1 MTTTEQ
7 PAVVPSTTASQ
18 PVVPRSAT
26 APSAAGP
33 AGSAGP
39 PVVRVRDMRMS
50 YGTTHVLH
58 GIDLDIHRG
67 EIFALLGPNGAGKT
81 TTVEI
86 LEGFR
91 QRSAG
96 EVTVLGTDPAHGDDT
111 WRARI
116 GLVLQSWRDH
126 RRWQV
131 AELLK
136 HFARYYPAPRDPAAL
151 LALVG
156 LTEQAGQ
163 QVDRLSGGQ
172 RRRLDVA
179 LAIVGRPELL
189 FLDEPTTGFD
199 PEARRDF
206 HDLVERLARD
216 EGVTVLLTT
225 HDLAEAER
233 LADRIAVLVSGRIR
247 AGGTPAE
254 LARRAAAQ
262 AEVRWTTADGTARR
276 ERTEDP
282 SRLVWEL
289 HRDTQG
295 PVADLEVRRPT
306 LEDTYLHMVHREDGA
321 GNGDGAGAGAGGRGA
336 GRAGTWSREASDA
349 ETSDGEAP
357 DAETSGGEAPDGE
370 KEA

>member
-1 MTTTEQ
+1 MTTVKSTPVR
-7 PAVVPSTTASQ
+7 PAPPTT
-18 PVVPRSAT
+18 T
-26 APSAAGP
+26 
-33 AGSAGP
+33 P
-39 PVVRVRDMRMS
+39 PVIRAREVRMS
-50 YGTTHVLH
+50 YGDVDVLH

-67 EIFALLGPNGAGKT
+67 EVFALLGPNGAGKT

-96 EVTVLGTDPAHGDDT
+96 EVSVLGADPEKGDDA

-126 RRWQV
+126 RRWRV
-131 AELLK
+131 AELLT
-136 HFARYYPAPRDPAAL
+136 HFATYYPDPRDPAGL
-151 LALVG
+151 LDLVG
-156 LTEQAGQ
+156 LTGQAGR

-179 LAIVGRPELL
+179 LGIVGRPELL

-199 PEARRDF
+199 PEARHEF
-206 HDLVERLARD
+206 HLLVERLARD

-225 HDLAEAER
+225 HDLVEAER
-233 LADRIAVLVSGRIR
+233 LADRIAMLVGGRIR
-247 AGGTPAE
+247 ACGTPSD

-262 AEVRWTTADGTARR
+262 AEVRWTADDGTAHR

-289 HRDTQG
+289 HQEADG
-295 PVADLEVRRPT
+295 PIAGLEVRRPT
-306 LEDTYLHMVHREDGA
+306 LEDTYLHMVHREDGGA
-321 GNGDGAGAGAGGRGA
+321 DGA
-336 GRAGTWSREASDA
+336 A
-349 ETSDGEAP
+349 EGEGQAV
-357 DAETSGGEAPDGE
+357 
-370 KEA
+370 

>member
-7 PAVVPSTTASQ
+7 PTVPPSTT
-18 PVVPRSAT
+18 
-26 APSAAGP
+26 PSAATVA
-33 AGSAGP
+33 AGSAR
-39 PVVRVRDMRMS
+39 PVIRVRDMRMA
-50 YGTTHVLH
+50 YGGTDVLH
-58 GIDLDIHRG
+58 GIDLDIRRG

-96 EVTVLGTDPAHGDDT
+96 EVAVLGTDPARGDDA

-131 AELLK
+131 AELLR
-136 HFARYYPAPRDPAAL
+136 HFALYYPAPRDPAEL

-216 EGVTVLLTT
+216 EGVTILLTT

-233 LADRIAVLVSGRIR
+233 LADRIAVLVNGRIR

-254 LARRAAAQ
+254 LALRAAAQ
-262 AEVRWTTADGTARR
+262 AEVRWTAADGTARR
-276 ERTEDP
+276 ERTADP
-282 SRLVWEL
+282 SQLVWEL
-289 HRDTQG
+289 HRDTGG

-306 LEDTYLHMVHREDGA
+306 LEDTYLHMVHRDGGDGPGSGIESGSGGA
-321 GNGDGAGAGAGGRGA
+321 GVESGPGIVSEGESTGGGSGGAGA
-336 GRAGTWSREASDA
+336 
-349 ETSDGEAP
+349 SDGERQA
-357 DAETSGGEAPDGE
+357 
-370 KEA
+370 

>member
-1 MTTTEQ
+1 MTTTDHQ
-7 PAVVPSTTASQ
+7 PADQAVTTPAPTGSPTPQ
-18 PVVPRSAT
+18 PVI
-26 APSAAGP
+26 
-33 AGSAGP
+33 
-39 PVVRVRDMRMS
+39 RVRDLRMS
-50 YGTTHVLH
+50 YGGAHVLH

-96 EVTVLGTDPAHGDDT
+96 EVAVLGTDPARGDDA

-131 AELLK
+131 AELLT
-136 HFARYYPAPRDPAAL
+136 HFATYYPQPRDPAEL

-156 LTEQAGQ
+156 LTEQARQ

-216 EGVTVLLTT
+216 EGVTILLTT

-233 LADRIAVLVSGRIR
+233 LADRIAMLVNGRIR
-247 AGGTPAE
+247 AHGTPSE

-262 AEVRWTTADGTARR
+262 AEVRWTAPDGTARR

-282 SRLVWEL
+282 SQLVWEL
-289 HRDTQG
+289 HQETGG

-306 LEDTYLHMVHREDGA
+306 LEDTYLHMVHRDA
-321 GNGDGAGAGAGGRGA
+321 GDGTGTTDASEAGA
-336 GRAGTWSREASDA
+336 
-349 ETSDGEAP
+349 SDGEKRA
-357 DAETSGGEAPDGE
+357 A
-370 KEA
+370 

>member
-1 MTTTEQ
+1 MTTFGRTD
-7 PAVVPSTTASQ
+7 VQ
-18 PVVPRSAT
+18 PVIQ
-26 APSAAGP
+26 
-33 AGSAGP
+33 
-39 PVVRVRDMRMS
+39 VRDLTMA
-50 YGTTHVLH
+50 YGDVDVLR
-58 GIDLDIHRG
+58 GVDLDIHRG
-67 EIFALLGPNGAGKT
+67 EVFALLGPNGAGKT

-91 QRSAG
+91 QRSGG
-96 EVTVLGTDPAHGDDT
+96 EVSVLATDPERGGDA

-126 RRWQV
+126 RRWRV
-131 AELLK
+131 AELLR
-136 HFARYYPAPRDPAAL
+136 HFATYYPDPRDPAEL

-156 LTEQAGQ
+156 LTDQAGR

-179 LAIVGRPELL
+179 LGIVGRPELL

-199 PEARRDF
+199 PQARHEF
-206 HDLVERLARD
+206 HVLVERLARD

-233 LADRIAVLVSGRIR
+233 LADRIAMLVGGRIR
-247 AGGTPAE
+247 ACGTPAE

-262 AEVRWTTADGTARR
+262 AEVRWTADDGTPRR

-289 HRDTQG
+289 HRHAAG
-295 PVADLEVRRPT
+295 PIADLEVRRPT
-306 LEDTYLHMVHREDGA
+306 LEDTYLHMVHREADGTDGA
-321 GNGDGAGAGAGGRGA
+321 DGTDR
-336 GRAGTWSREASDA
+336 DA
-349 ETSDGEAP
+349 DEEAP
-357 DAETSGGEAPDGE
+357 AA
-370 KEA
+370 

>member
-1 MTTTEQ
+1 MTTTDHQ
-7 PAVVPSTTASQ
+7 PADQAVTTPAPTGSPAPQ
-18 PVVPRSAT
+18 PVI
-26 APSAAGP
+26 
-33 AGSAGP
+33 
-39 PVVRVRDMRMS
+39 RVRDLRMS
-50 YGTTHVLH
+50 YGGAHVLH

-67 EIFALLGPNGAGKT
+67 EIVALLGPNGAGKT

-96 EVTVLGTDPAHGDDT
+96 EVAVLGTDPARGDDA

-131 AELLK
+131 AELLT
-136 HFARYYPAPRDPAAL
+136 HFATYYPQPRDPAEL

-156 LTEQAGQ
+156 LTEQARQ

-216 EGVTVLLTT
+216 EGVTILLTT

-233 LADRIAVLVSGRIR
+233 LADRIAMLVNGRIR
-247 AGGTPAE
+247 AHGTPSE

-262 AEVRWTTADGTARR
+262 AEVRWTAPDGTARR

-282 SRLVWEL
+282 SQLVWEL
-289 HRDTQG
+289 HQETGG

-306 LEDTYLHMVHREDGA
+306 LEDTYLHMVHRDA
-321 GNGDGAGAGAGGRGA
+321 GDGTGTTDASEAGA
-336 GRAGTWSREASDA
+336 
-349 ETSDGEAP
+349 SDGEKRA
-357 DAETSGGEAPDGE
+357 A
-370 KEA
+370 

>member
-7 PAVVPSTTASQ
+7 PTVPPS
-18 PVVPRSAT
+18 R
-26 APSAAGP
+26 APSAATVA
-33 AGSAGP
+33 AGSAR
-39 PVVRVRDMRMS
+39 PVIRVRDMRMA
-50 YGTTHVLH
+50 YGGTDVLH
-58 GIDLDIHRG
+58 GIDLDIRRG

-96 EVTVLGTDPAHGDDT
+96 EVAVLGTDPARGDDA

-131 AELLK
+131 AELLR
-136 HFARYYPAPRDPAAL
+136 HFALYYPAPRDPAEL

-216 EGVTVLLTT
+216 EGVTILLTT

-233 LADRIAVLVSGRIR
+233 LADRIAVLVNGRIR
-247 AGGTPAE
+247 AGGTRGTGPPG
-254 LARRAAAQ
+254 RRAGRGPLDGG
-262 AEVRWTTADGTARR
+262 RWHGPPGTHRGPLPAGLGTPPRHGRTGGRSGGPPPDAGGHLPAHGAPGRRGRARGRNR
-276 ERTEDP
+276 ER
-282 SRLVWEL
+282 
-289 HRDTQG
+289 G
-295 PVADLEVRRPT
+295 G
-306 LEDTYLHMVHREDGA
+306 GA
-321 GNGDGAGAGAGGRGA
+321 GVESGPGIAGEGEGESTGGGSGGAGA
-336 GRAGTWSREASDA
+336 
-349 ETSDGEAP
+349 SDGERQA
-357 DAETSGGEAPDGE
+357 
-370 KEA
+370 

>member
-1 MTTTEQ
+1 MTTTDH
-7 PAVVPSTTASQ
+7 Q
-18 PVVPRSAT
+18 PVGQAVT
-26 APSAAGP
+26 APAPTGSP
-33 AGSAGP
+33 AGQ
-39 PVVRVRDMRMS
+39 PVIRVRDLRMS
-50 YGTTHVLH
+50 YGGAHVLH

-96 EVTVLGTDPAHGDDT
+96 EVAVLGTDPARGDDS

-131 AELLK
+131 AELLT
-136 HFARYYPAPRDPAAL
+136 HFATYYPRPRDPAEL

-156 LTEQAGQ
+156 LTEQARQ

-216 EGVTVLLTT
+216 EGVTILLTT

-233 LADRIAVLVSGRIR
+233 LADRIAMLVNGRIR
-247 AGGTPAE
+247 AYGTPSE

-262 AEVRWTTADGTARR
+262 AEVRWTAPDGTARR

-282 SRLVWEL
+282 SQLVWEL
-289 HRDTQG
+289 HRETGG

-306 LEDTYLHMVHREDGA
+306 LEDTYLHMVHRDA
-321 GNGDGAGAGAGGRGA
+321 GDGAGTGTTDASEAGA
-336 GRAGTWSREASDA
+336 
-349 ETSDGEAP
+349 SDGEKRA
-357 DAETSGGEAPDGE
+357 A
-370 KEA
+370 

>member
-1 MTTTEQ
+1 MKTLTPAQ
-7 PAVVPSTTASQ
+7 PIIQ
-18 PVVPRSAT
+18 
-26 APSAAGP
+26 
-33 AGSAGP
+33 
-39 PVVRVRDMRMS
+39 VRELTMA
-50 YGTTHVLH
+50 YGDIDVLR

-67 EIFALLGPNGAGKT
+67 EVFALLGPNGAGKT

-96 EVTVLGTDPAHGDDT
+96 EVRVLGADPERGDDV
-111 WRARI
+111 WRGRI

-126 RRWQV
+126 RRWRV
-131 AELLK
+131 AELLT
-136 HFARYYPAPRDPAAL
+136 HFATYYPDPRDPTEL

-156 LTEQAGQ
+156 LTDQAGQ

-179 LAIVGRPELL
+179 LGIVGRPELL

-199 PEARRDF
+199 PEARHEF
-206 HDLVERLARD
+206 HVLVERLARD

-225 HDLAEAER
+225 HDLVEAER
-233 LADRIAVLVSGRIR
+233 LADRIAMLVGGRIR
-247 AGGTPAE
+247 ACGTPSE

-262 AEVRWTTADGTARR
+262 AEVRWTADDGTSRR

-289 HRDTQG
+289 HRDADG
-295 PVADLEVRRPT
+295 PIAGLEVRRPT
-306 LEDTYLHMVHREDGA
+306 LEDTYLHMVHREADDTDGA
-321 GNGDGAGAGAGGRGA
+321 M
-336 GRAGTWSREASDA
+336 
-349 ETSDGEAP
+349 DGEAQ
-357 DAETSGGEAPDGE
+357 AV
-370 KEA
+370 

>member
-1 MTTTEQ
+1 
-7 PAVVPSTTASQ
+7 
-18 PVVPRSAT
+18 
-26 APSAAGP
+26 
-33 AGSAGP
+33 
-39 PVVRVRDMRMS
+39 MS
-50 YGTTHVLH
+50 YGSAHVLD

-96 EVTVLGTDPAHGDDT
+96 EAVVLGTDPARGGDA

-126 RRWQV
+126 RRWRV
-131 AELLK
+131 AELLT
-136 HFARYYPAPRDPAAL
+136 HFATYYPRPRDPAEL

-216 EGVTVLLTT
+216 EGVTILLTT

-233 LADRIAVLVSGRIR
+233 LADRIAMLVNGRIR
-247 AGGTPAE
+247 AHGTPSE

-262 AEVRWTTADGTARR
+262 AEVRWTAPDGTPRR

-282 SRLVWEL
+282 SQLVWGL
-289 HRDTQG
+289 HQETGG

-306 LEDTYLHMVHREDGA
+306 LEDTYLHMVHRDT
-321 GNGDGAGAGAGGRGA
+321 GDGAD
-336 GRAGTWSREASDA
+336 AGTTDATEAGS
-349 ETSDGEAP
+349 SDGEKRA
-357 DAETSGGEAPDGE
+357 A
-370 KEA
+370 